1 MQTIFQ
7 VDAFTN
13 APFMGN
19 PAAVCVLAEP
29 AEEHWMQNV
38 ASEMNL
44 AETAFLVPH
53 NDGFR
58 LRWFT
63 PATEVELCGHA
74 TLASAHV
81 LWEENYFN
89 SDGAIHFYTLSGVL
103 TAWRNGSWI
112 ALDFPADQVHTTVPP
127 SGLLDALGVTASYV
141 GRGKFDYFVEVASE
155 EILRRMT
162 PNFARLNDVETRG
175 VIVTSQASGSE
186 YDFVSRFFGPRV
198 GIDEDPVTG
207 SAHCSLAPYW
217 SQKLGRETLIGYQA
231 SKRGGLVR
239 VQIQG
244 DRVLLGGQAIT
255 VMKGLLV

>member
-1 MQTIFQ
+1 MHTIMQ

-13 APFMGN
+13 TPFTGN
-19 PAAVCVLAEP
+19 PAAVCVLAES
-29 AEEHWMQNV
+29 AEEDWMQNV

-53 NDGFR
+53 RDGFH

-63 PATEVELCGHA
+63 PVTEVELCGHA

-81 LWEENYFN
+81 LWEEQYLK
-89 SDGAIHFYTLSGVL
+89 SDATIHFYTLSGVL
-103 TAWRNGSWI
+103 TARRNGSWI
-112 ALDFPADQVHTTVPP
+112 ELDFPADPIQTTVPP
-127 SGLLDALGVTASYV
+127 NGLLDTLGVTASYV
-141 GRGKFDYFVEVASE
+141 GRGKFYHFVEVASE
-155 EILRRMT
+155 ELLRQIT
-162 PNFARLNDVETRG
+162 PNFSQLKAVEMLG
-175 VIVTSQASGSE
+175 VIVTSQASSSE
-186 YDFVSRFFGPRV
+186 YDFVSRFFAPRV

-231 SKRGGLVR
+231 SKRGGLVH
-239 VQIQG
+239 VQIQD

-255 VMKGLLV
+255 VMKGLLL